1 MSTINSVSGATGVSS
16 LEGMSLET
24 AVMLVLSEKNQIFE
38 SQVMDRVK
46 EMREKNAELKRLGE
60 LTALLTSRQKEF
72 KSGAKTTDHADGT
85 HSATLNDVIWA
96 KCNPFDAEKA
106 REWVNSGKPP
116 LDDPS
121 FFPADQKARLLE
133 DIQLAEAAQSYGCLT
148 GAHNSP
154 TDFMTGRMTLGAVE
168 NLQAQLKA
176 QTDALGNETQLD
188 QIGLQSAMN
197 KAQNTAQLLST
208 LVKKFDDL
216 HASINRNM

>member
-1 MSTINSVSGATGVSS
+1 MSTINSVSGSKGVSG

-38 SQVMDRVK
+38 SQVMDRIK
-46 EMREKNAELKRLGE
+46 EMRDKNAELKRLGE
-60 LTALLTSRQKEF
+60 LTSMLTSRQKEF
-72 KSGAKTTDHADGT
+72 ASGAKTTDHASGT
-85 HSATLNDVIWA
+85 LSSTVNDAIW
-96 KCNPFDAEKA
+96 KECNPFDAARARAWVNNNSTLSATDKA
-106 REWVNSGKPP
+106 RI
-116 LDDPS
+116 
-121 FFPADQKARLLE
+121 LE
-133 DIQLAEAAQSYGCLT
+133 NIQLAEAAQSYGVLS

-188 QIGLQSAMN
+188 QIGLQSSMN

-216 HASINRNM
+216 HASIGRNM

>member
-38 SQVMDRVK
+38 SQVMDRIK

-72 KSGAKTTDHADGT
+72 KSGAKTTDHAEGT
-85 HSATLNDVIWA
+85 HSATLNDYIW
-96 KCNPFDAEKA
+96 KNCNPFDADKA
-106 REWVNSGKPP
+106 REWVNN
-116 LDDPS
+116 DPALANLL
-121 FFPADQKARLLE
+121 PADQKARLLE

-216 HASINRNM
+216 HASIGRNM

>member
-1 MSTINSVSGATGVSS
+1 MSTINSVSGTTGVSS

-38 SQVMDRVK
+38 SQVMDRIK

-72 KSGAKTTDHADGT
+72 KSGAKTTDHANGT
-85 HSATLNDVIWA
+85 FSAEINDAIWA
-96 KCNPFDAEKA
+96 SCNPFDAAKA
-106 REWVNSGKPP
+106 REVVTNGPFST
-116 LDDPS
+116 LISDTD
-121 FFPADQKARLLE
+121 KARMLE
-133 DIQLAEAAQSYGCLT
+133 NIQLAETAQSYGCLT

>member
-1 MSTINSVSGATGVSS
+1 MSTINSVSGTTGVSS

-38 SQVMDRVK
+38 SQVMDRIK

-60 LTALLTSRQKEF
+60 LTSLLTSRQKEF

-85 HSATLNDVIWA
+85 HASAVNDAIW
-96 KCNPFDAEKA
+96 KNCNPFDADKA
-106 REWVNSGKPP
+106 REWVNNNST
-116 LDDPS
+116 LSATD
-121 FFPADQKARLLE
+121 KARLLE
-133 DIQLAEAAQSYGCLT
+133 DIQLAETAQSYGCLT

-188 QIGLQSAMN
+188 QIGLQSSMN